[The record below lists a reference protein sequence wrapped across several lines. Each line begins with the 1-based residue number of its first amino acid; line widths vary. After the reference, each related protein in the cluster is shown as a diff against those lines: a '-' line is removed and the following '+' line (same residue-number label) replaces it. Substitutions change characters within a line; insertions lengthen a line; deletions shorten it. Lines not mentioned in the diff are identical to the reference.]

1 MYQDFYL
8 SKIGLIKVVADD
20 SAIKEISFVDE
31 VEDNNKSNLTK
42 EAIKQ
47 LNEYFNGVRSQFDLA
62 VDLNNMNMEILNKI
76 LKIGYGK
83 IILLDKFVLENDLD
97 KAEVINFISNNKL
110 LIIVPTHRII
120 AEINNQFSNI
130 INKELIMLEK

>member
-76 LKIGYGK
+76 LKIDYGK
-83 IILLDKFVLENDLD
+83 TILLDKFVLENDLD